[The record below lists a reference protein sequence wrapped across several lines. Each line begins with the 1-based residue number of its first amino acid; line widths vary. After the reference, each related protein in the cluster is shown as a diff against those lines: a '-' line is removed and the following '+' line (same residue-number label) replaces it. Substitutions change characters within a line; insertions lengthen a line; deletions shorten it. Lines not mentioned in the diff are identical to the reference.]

1 MGITLDNFIQDLCIE
16 QLMKSP
22 VGDKLQLA
30 VHTLE
35 TIQAHFCALSDKQ
48 NELDITGMKAVT
60 VLTFAMLKKLGGGK
74 KTSELT
80 NDDWKDIAKVVSDYA
95 VLADDRL
102 YSVFVFRIFERYLL
116 GSAKMIENI
125 ASADTSDSIRGLA
138 EDLHRKSELF
148 ESDKISETA
157 YIEDCLWICL
167 EGMIKLTASTAFLSG
182 SKEVSGLVQAL
193 SIYGFEYGRMILYKK
208 EQEMIKEYLEGQH
221 QLDDELEKKYT
232 EFLSELQEQAA
243 EFRVLIDNA
252 FAADFRETY
261 LNSAKLALY
270 AGVPESEVLK
280 TDEDTDDFFLN

>member
-1 MGITLDNFIQDLCIE
+1 
-16 QLMKSP
+16 
-22 VGDKLQLA
+22 
-30 VHTLE
+30 
-35 TIQAHFCALSDKQ
+35 
-48 NELDITGMKAVT
+48 
-60 VLTFAMLKKLGGGK
+60 
-74 KTSELT
+74 
-80 NDDWKDIAKVVSDYA
+80 
-95 VLADDRL
+95 
-102 YSVFVFRIFERYLL
+102 
-116 GSAKMIENI
+116 
-125 ASADTSDSIRGLA
+125 
-138 EDLHRKSELF
+138 
-148 ESDKISETA
+148 
-157 YIEDCLWICL
+157 
-167 EGMIKLTASTAFLSG
+167 MIKLTASTAFLSG